1 MYQPLLEIDL
11 TTGTMTP
18 LDLPRE
24 VRERWLGGT
33 GLGLYLLSKEI
44 RRGMKV
50 TDPDCPVFILTGPL
64 GGTAVP
70 QSTDMVIVT
79 VNAEFSR
86 NVCASHAH
94 GFFAARLRHA
104 GWDGIILRG
113 RAAKPVYLWIDG
125 DNVELRPADHLW
137 GQDTFETQ
145 RRIIDTNSAAGP
157 DISVYCIGQA
167 GESLI
172 EGSSVRGDWA
182 YGANQGGSGVAFGAK
197 NFKAMAVVETGTVP
211 VRDATRLE
219 EIGARWQAAIATAN
233 PGFPESKNYDGFKY
247 MTGPLADLGW
257 IMGKNFTDPEVGVA
271 WSARLAKDS
280 AKWKFEAV
288 GGWNCQAA
296 CHYKAK
302 CTTGPMAGLEFT
314 GYGGEIMEELG
325 PNLGIEDP
333 GVAFMLSGL
342 VDGYGMAAKGAPRT
356 IAMLMEAFN
365 DKLITSEQIDGLD
378 LTWGNYTSVM
388 ALLEKT
394 VTREG
399 VGELIAQGLMA
410 TAKAFGIE
418 DRAMHMHGV
427 GFNDHDPRATP
438 MVMFQMQVASGAGP
452 NWQTLV
458 EMMMGRPEPDL
469 GYEESLTA
477 KDIDRIAEASHVTQ
491 KAKLLYD
498 SLGACY
504 FSFIGV
510 RGILGYISESLDAA
524 AGVHISPD
532 ELLAIGDRVLTLQ
545 RLIEVWGAVPEL
557 YLLIIFASI
566 FEPSLGLLLILLS
579 LWGWLG
585 LSDYVRA
592 EFLRNRSLEFVKAA
606 RALGLSNAQIIRRHV
621 LPNSL
626 TPVITFLP
634 FRMSAAILALTSLDF
649 LGLGVPASVPSLG
662 ELLQQGKSNLDAW
675 WIILPT
681 FALLTVTMLL
691 LTFIG
696 DALRD
701 AFDTRK
707 S

>member
-18 LDLPRE
+18 LELPRE

-145 RRIIDTNSAAGP
+145 RRIIDANSEAGP

-545 RLIEVWGAVPEL
+545 RLINIYLGYTPADDFDIAERLFEPIPSGPVAGNGLTRDDFVRIRDEFYEFQGWSLLTGAPTDETLARLGLHDIHVGAVV
-557 YLLIIFASI
+557 
-566 FEPSLGLLLILLS
+566 G
-579 LWGWLG
+579 G
-585 LSDYVRA
+585 
-592 EFLRNRSLEFVKAA
+592 N
-606 RALGLSNAQIIRRHV
+606 
-621 LPNSL
+621 
-626 TPVITFLP
+626 T
-634 FRMSAAILALTSLDF
+634 
-649 LGLGVPASVPSLG
+649 
-662 ELLQQGKSNLDAW
+662 
-675 WIILPT
+675 
-681 FALLTVTMLL
+681 
-691 LTFIG
+691 
-696 DALRD
+696 
-701 AFDTRK
+701 
-707 S
+707 